1 MKAVKIVKTKWYQL
15 ISDWLSTHLETGKY
29 GFNRDTLEPD
39 YEYFEYYFIN
49 SEDAT
54 AFSLTFS
61 DKIYEDRIYGNQR
74 GNVTTSEGTIRS

>member
-1 MKAVKIVKTKWYQL
+1 MNAVRVGKTKWSQR
-15 ISDWLSTHLETGKY
+15 ISDWLVAQLETGKY

-49 SEDAT
+49 AEDAT

-61 DKIYEDRIYGNQR
+61 DTIHEDRIYRN
-74 GNVTTSEGTIRS
+74 